1 MTNSVSEVI
10 DEVRSRVRF
19 DAHDRVHVRHLV
31 EDVVAEISPT
41 MPEAN
46 VETIADHVVGFG
58 SLQPLLDD
66 PSVEEIWI
74 NDPAHIFIA
83 RAGRS
88 ELTSIMMTADEVRS
102 VVERMLA
109 SSGRRID
116 ISNPF
121 VDATLP
127 DGSRLHVAIPDITRN
142 HWSVNIRKFVMGS
155 KSLESLVM
163 ADALTQQAAEYLI
176 HCIESGKNIVV
187 AGATQAG
194 KTTLMNAL
202 LNSASALDRII
213 TCEEV
218 FELQLTSPDWV
229 ALQTRQSSLEGA
241 GEIPLRRL
249 IKEALRMRPTRLV
262 VGEVRQ
268 EECLDLL
275 VAMNSGMPSMCSIHA
290 NSARETLK
298 KLTLLPMLAGSN
310 VAADFV
316 IPTVASVVDI
326 VVHVRMD
333 ADGKRGISTIAEI
346 SGRVEDGVIEMREVF
361 SRMDGELVRK

>member
-1 MTNSVSEVI
+1 MSSAVTDVV
-10 DEVRSRVRF
+10 DEVRARARAGTNERTV
-19 DAHDRVHVRHLV
+19 VRHLV
-31 EDVVAEISPT
+31 EDVVANSGESAALDI
-41 MPEAN
+41 
-46 VETIADHVVGFG
+46 ETITDRISGYGA
-58 SLQPLLDD
+58 LQPLFDD
-66 PSVEEIWI
+66 SSVEEIWI
-74 NDPAHIFIA
+74 NDPTHVFVA
-83 RAGRS
+83 RNGRT

-102 VVERMLA
+102 LVERMLA
-109 SSGRRID
+109 SSGRRVD

-127 DGSRLHVAIPDITRN
+127 DGSRLHVAIPDITR
-142 HWSVNIRKFVMGS
+142 HDWSINIRKFVMGS
-155 KSLESLVM
+155 KSLSDLV
-163 ADALTQQAAEYLI
+163 AVDALTQDAATYLMS
-176 HCIESGKNIVV
+176 CIEQGHNIVV

-202 LNSASALDRII
+202 LNSASATDRII

-229 ALQTRQSSLEGA
+229 ALQTRQSSLEGG

-298 KLTLLPMLAGSN
+298 KLCLLPMLAGSN

-316 IPTVASVVDI
+316 IPTVASVVDVI
-326 VVHVRMD
+326 VHVRMGS
-333 ADGKRGISTIAEI
+333 DGKRGIECIAEV
-346 SGRVEDGVIEMREVF
+346 SGRVENDVIEMQEVF
-361 SRMDGELVRK
+361 VRRDGKLIRR